1 MGLPLAEPTSAMMR
15 YLALFSTLLLVSSLA
30 HAVPRV
36 IQHQGRVLVSGVN
49 FTGTAGFKFALVS
62 SDGATTF
69 WSNDGTS
76 TAGSEPTGA
85 VPLTVTNGSYAV
97 GLGDT
102 TLPNMQVVPPSVF
115 IANNDVRLRVWFN
128 DGSHGWQL
136 LTPDQRLAAVAWAL
150 SAREAETVADGSVTS
165 AKIANGAVTT
175 SALASGA
182 VTSAKIANGS
192 VNGSALAP
200 GAAVANLNASGYGAV
215 ATGGIVFGH
224 SAAEAGLTAN
234 GFVMQSSFSVGQT
247 WTGIRVTGAP
257 VGRSSAVSVWTGTEW
272 IVWGGLLAD
281 GTTRTNTGARYNPA
295 TNTWTTMSTTN
306 APAARSGHAAVWTGS
321 EMWVFGGRVGG
332 SPGSLTNTGGIYN
345 PTTDTWTVLPATNA
359 PTAREGHTATWFGT
373 GMLVFGGTDAG
384 GITGTSSR
392 LNALATAWIT
402 LPVSPQRK
410 SHTAVHSGNYVLIWG
425 GEDSAVSAMGTGV
438 KFDSRFDTLTLISMT
453 NAPAARRDHCAV
465 LINDRVLIWGGV
477 DATGAP
483 LDSGAFFDL
492 GSFNWTTLG
501 TTGGPSAR
509 SRASAAWT
517 GSQILIWGG
526 MDGSGAALNDGSIYT
541 PATLSW
547 TPMTNLAV
555 PSTRWSA
562 LSAWTGTEFLVW
574 GGSTAGGVRDTG
586 ARFNPSTTLWMY
598 VRQ

>member
-1 MGLPLAEPTSAMMR
+1 MR
-15 YLALFSTLLLVSSLA
+15 YLALFLTLLLLSSPV

-76 TAGSEPTGA
+76 AAGSEPTGA
-85 VPLTVTNGSYAV
+85 VPLTVTSGSYAV

-128 DGSHGWQL
+128 DGAHGWQL

-165 AKIANGAVTT
+165 DKIANGAVTT

-182 VTSAKIANGS
+182 VTSAKIANGA
-192 VNGSALAP
+192 VNGNALAP

-234 GFVMQSSFSVGQT
+234 GFVMQSSFSVGHT
-247 WTGIRVTGAP
+247 WTGIRATWAP
-257 VGRSSAVSVWTGTEW
+257 AGRSSAVSVWTGTEW

-306 APAARSGHAAVWTGS
+306 APAARSGHAAAWTGS

-332 SPGSLTNTGGIYN
+332 SPGSLTNTGGVYN

-392 LNALATAWIT
+392 LNELATAWIT

-425 GEDSAVSAMGTGV
+425 GEDSATSAMGTGV
-438 KFDSRFDTLTLISMT
+438 RFDSRFDTLISVSLT

-465 LINDRVLIWGGV
+465 LINDRVFIWGGV

-483 LDSGAFFDL
+483 LDSGAFYDM
-492 GSFNWTTLG
+492 GSLNWIAWSAS
-501 TTGGPSAR
+501 GGPSAR

-517 GSQILIWGG
+517 GSQLLVWGG
-526 MDGSGAALNDGSIYT
+526 MDGSGAALNDGSIYS